1 MVECELQPKF
11 ILFDLLSGQKPGHYG
26 DGMDRVL
33 THETSDCT
41 GLTEAVSCWAPGGY
55 CLHWRGAW
63 MGNKSICEQL
73 QFTTQH
79 YTVN

>member
-33 THETSDCT
+33 RHMRHQTALDWLKLCPAGLLEDIAFT
-41 GLTEAVSCWAPGGY
+41 GEVPEWEINLFVNSCSLQP
-55 CLHWRGAW
+55 
-63 MGNKSICEQL
+63 SIIP
-73 QFTTQH
+73 
-79 YTVN
+79 